1 MSQNS
6 RPMGAGGPGSRQ
18 TRPQA
23 PPGWS
28 SGSGNSG
35 GGQGSGQGG
44 GSSSEVH
51 MLMDQVRQLQQQV
64 QTMSGSQ
71 GGGQNSGGQGPF
83 DQFQPNEQRILLV
96 SNVPNSVASCDA
108 LFFMF
113 ERFGVVERI
122 KILHNKRSA
131 ALIQMQTSEMA
142 EHAVNEQGVLN
153 RIGADIYVNFSNK
166 VNEIRMP
173 NEKGLPEDGLSK
185 DFTYDH
191 SQSYNQYGNYGNH
204 AGSGGPFSGSGPR
217 GGPSLPPVGHD
228 NGVCI
233 LVSQIPDE
241 MANPDSIS
249 NLFGHYGDVM
259 KVKVL
264 HNKKDC
270 ALIQMAKPHQ
280 AALCRQFLDQ
290 VKIDNNTL
298 CVSFSRIQGIRMP
311 TEIDIENDKNTKD
324 FTNIRGVHRFR
335 NHMIAAKLSKN
346 LMHPTAMLHVAN
358 MPEDYKATDLQKYL
372 VEEGLTVKDCQD
384 CGKEGSGMALVQM
397 ASEQEAIKALSKFH
411 NITPPGIKTKNNAGL
426 CFSFSGRK
434 AASDGAAR
442 PDKDG
447 KAKDTE
453 TPEKD
458 EKDTEMTAES
468 ENNE

>member
-6 RPMGAGGPGSRQ
+6 RPMGGSGGPGSRP
-18 TRPQA
+18 RPQA
-23 PPGWS
+23 PQGWS
-28 SGSGNSG
+28 TGSQGNGAGPGAAASSG
-35 GGQGSGQGG
+35 
-44 GSSSEVH
+44 SEVH

-64 QTMSGSQ
+64 QTMSQQ
-71 GGGQNSGGQGPF
+71 GNNSGGLNSGQSPF
-83 DQFQPNEQRILLV
+83 DQYQPNDQRILLV

-131 ALIQMQTSEMA
+131 ALVQMQNSEMA
-142 EHAVNEQGVLN
+142 EYAVNEQHVLN

-185 DFTYDH
+185 DFTIDH
-191 SQSYNQYGNYGNH
+191 SQYYGNH
-204 AGSGGPFSGSGPR
+204 GSYGNHPGSGGPFSGSGPR

-270 ALIQMAKPHQ
+270 ALIQMSKPHQ

-290 VKIDNNTL
+290 QKIDNNTL

-324 FTNIRGVHRFR
+324 FTNIKGVHRFR
-335 NHMIAAKLSKN
+335 NHNVAAKLSKN
-346 LMHPTAMLHVAN
+346 LCHPTAMLHVAN
-358 MPEDYKATDLQKYL
+358 MPDEFKAIDLQKYL
-372 VEEGLTVKDCQD
+372 IEEGLTVKDCQD

-397 ASEQEAIKALSKFH
+397 ATEQEAIKALAKFH
-411 NITPPGIKTKNNAGL
+411 NVTPEGIKTKNDAGL

-434 AASDGAAR
+434 AASNDAR
-442 PDKDG
+442 NSEKKG
-447 KAKDTE
+447 KEKEDLEE
-453 TPEKD
+453 TPEK
-458 EKDTEMTAES
+458 ETEMDEET
-468 ENNE
+468 NE

>member
-1 MSQNS
+1 
-6 RPMGAGGPGSRQ
+6 MGGSGGPGSRP
-18 TRPQA
+18 RPQA
-23 PPGWS
+23 PQGWS
-28 SGSGNSG
+28 TGSQGNGAGPGAAASSG
-35 GGQGSGQGG
+35 
-44 GSSSEVH
+44 SEVH

-64 QTMSGSQ
+64 QTMSQQ
-71 GGGQNSGGQGPF
+71 GNNSGGLNSGQSPF
-83 DQFQPNEQRILLV
+83 DQYQPNDQRILLV

-131 ALIQMQTSEMA
+131 ALVQMQNSEMA
-142 EHAVNEQGVLN
+142 EYAVNEQHVLN

-185 DFTYDH
+185 DFTIDH
-191 SQSYNQYGNYGNH
+191 SQYYGNH
-204 AGSGGPFSGSGPR
+204 GSYGNHPGSGGPFSGSGPR

-270 ALIQMAKPHQ
+270 ALIQMSKPHQ

-290 VKIDNNTL
+290 
-298 CVSFSRIQGIRMP
+298 Q
-311 TEIDIENDKNTKD
+311 KN
-324 FTNIRGVHRFR
+324 
-335 NHMIAAKLSKN
+335 
-346 LMHPTAMLHVAN
+346 
-358 MPEDYKATDLQKYL
+358 
-372 VEEGLTVKDCQD
+372 
-384 CGKEGSGMALVQM
+384 
-397 ASEQEAIKALSKFH
+397 
-411 NITPPGIKTKNNAGL
+411 
-426 CFSFSGRK
+426 
-434 AASDGAAR
+434 
-442 PDKDG
+442 
-447 KAKDTE
+447 
-453 TPEKD
+453 
-458 EKDTEMTAES
+458 
-468 ENNE
+468 

>member
-1 MSQNS
+1 
-6 RPMGAGGPGSRQ
+6 
-18 TRPQA
+18 
-23 PPGWS
+23 
-28 SGSGNSG
+28 
-35 GGQGSGQGG
+35 
-44 GSSSEVH
+44 

-64 QTMSGSQ
+64 STMSQQ
-71 GGGQNSGGQGPF
+71 GNNSGQNSGGNF

-131 ALIQMQTSEMA
+131 ALIQMQTPEMA
-142 EHAVNEQGVLN
+142 EHAVNEQHVLN

-173 NEKGLPEDGLSK
+173 DEKGLPEDGLSK
-185 DFTYDH
+185 DFTYNH
-191 SQSYNQYGNYGNH
+191 NQGGNQYGNYGRGGH
-204 AGSGGPFSGSGPR
+204 QGGGGGPFSGSGSR
-217 GGPSLPPVGHD
+217 GGPQLPPVGHD

-233 LVSQIPDE
+233 LVSCLPKD

-270 ALIQMAKPHQ
+270 ALIQMSKPHQ

-290 VKIDNNTL
+290 QKIDNNTL

-324 FTNIRGVHRFR
+324 FTNIKGVHRFR
-335 NHMIAAKLSKN
+335 NHNVAAKLSKN
-346 LMHPTAMLHVAN
+346 LCHPTAMLHVAN
-358 MPEDYKATDLQKYL
+358 MPDDFKAIDLQKYL

-397 ASEQEAIKALSKFH
+397 ATEQEAIKALAKFH
-411 NITPPGIKTKNNAGL
+411 NITPEGIKTKNDAGL

-434 AASDGAAR
+434 AASNDAR
-442 PDKDG
+442 NSEKEG
-447 KAKDTE
+447 KKKEDLEE
-453 TPEKD
+453 TPEK
-458 EKDTEMTAES
+458 ETEMDEET
-468 ENNE
+468 NEKKEDLEETP

>member
-1 MSQNS
+1 MGGGGGS
-6 RPMGAGGPGSRQ
+6 RP
-18 TRPQA
+18 RPQG

-28 SGSGNSG
+28 TGANSG
-35 GGQGSGQGG
+35 GGGPGG
-44 GSSSEVH
+44 GSSNEVH

-64 QTMSGSQ
+64 QTMSQGNTHSGSHSS
-71 GGGQNSGGQGPF
+71 GGHGQGPF

-96 SNVPNSVASCDA
+96 SNIPNSVASVDA

-131 ALIQMQTSEMA
+131 ALVQMQTAEMA
-142 EHAVNEQGVLN
+142 EHAVNEHQVFN

-173 NEKGLPEDGLSK
+173 MEKGLPEDGLSK

-191 SQSYNQYGNYGNH
+191 SQYRNQYGNYRDHSG
-204 AGSGGPFSGSGPR
+204 GGGPFSGSGPR

-233 LVSQIPDE
+233 LVSQIPEE

-311 TEIDIENDKNTKD
+311 TEIDIENDINTKD
-324 FTNIRGVHRFR
+324 FTNVKGVHRFR
-335 NHMIAAKLSKN
+335 NHMIAQKLTKN

-358 MPEDYKATDLQKYL
+358 MPEDFKATDLQKYL

-384 CGKEGSGMALVQM
+384 CGKEGSGMALVQLS
-397 ASEQEAIKALSKFH
+397 SEQEAIKALAKFH
-411 NITPPGIKTKNNAGL
+411 NITPKGISTKNNAGL

-434 AASDGAAR
+434 AASDGQVK
-442 PDKDG
+442 PQKDG
-447 KAKDTE
+447 KGKEPE
-453 TPEKD
+453 T
-458 EKDTEMTAES
+458 EKDTEMTEES
-468 ENNE
+468 ENTENNE